1 MSSFGE
7 FVDKKTRNAKKRLS
21 LVEKILQRGGLQ
33 TKSHMEEG
41 DDPFIF
47 VNVPNKRVSFAGV
60 RVYQIGETIAYRVQ
74 KEEKTHPYGKAY
86 RLDIEEMY
94 DDLVSD
100 EDISEKKAAYM
111 VIEALPKE
119 IKMFFEKSALAEREM
134 RDNQFDQMG
143 DPLSRVMV
151 GSQGTDYSNQI
162 GKDTGMA

>member
-7 FVDKKTRNAKKRLS
+7 FIDKKTRNAKKRLS

-33 TKSHMEEG
+33 TKSHIDEG

-60 RVYQIGETIAYRVQ
+60 RIYQIGETIAYRVQ
-74 KEEKTHPYGKAY
+74 KEEKKAY
-86 RLDIEEMY
+86 KLDIEEMY

-119 IKMFFEKSALAEREM
+119 LKVFFDKSALAEREM

-151 GSQGTDYSNQI
+151 GSQGTDYSNQT